1 MGVFIL
7 TLIAFGLG
15 WLTVGIYEFVAWLTP
30 LPTWSSMIRAIIAH
44 FEPTRQA
51 MHAAE
56 AKKMA
61 K

>member
-7 TLIAFGLG
+7 WLIAMFAGFAV
-15 WLTVGIYEFVAWLTP
+15 VGIYEAIALVTP
-30 LPTWSSMIRAIIAH
+30 LPTWSSMIRVIIAH
-44 FEPTRQA
+44 FEPTRTA
-51 MHAAE
+51 MHDAE